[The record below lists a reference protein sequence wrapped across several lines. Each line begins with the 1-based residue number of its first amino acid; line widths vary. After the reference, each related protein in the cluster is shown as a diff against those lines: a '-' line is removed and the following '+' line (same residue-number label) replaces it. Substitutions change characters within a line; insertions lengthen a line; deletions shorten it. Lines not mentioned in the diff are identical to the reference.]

1 MIIIADVEDFILN
14 LKLAES
20 LSVSLLSNYELT
32 TTRSRVYVYLCVQ
45 LSTYIN
51 NITYQTD
58 RLRGDTQDY

>member
-58 RLRGDTQDY
+58 RLRGDTQD

>member
-20 LSVSLLSNYELT
+20 LPVSLLSNYELT

-58 RLRGDTQDY
+58 RLRGDTQDH